1 MFINS
6 RRKQLGKPIQK
17 LTFCKDWSMAK
28 ASILEPGKS
37 YTFRNYFEMAYEP
50 DDILAEFDVTLERR
64 SLSLPKASGDFN
76 QIAGLKSS
84 LQSRLPYVSLTS
96 ESARREILIAPI
108 VLTLIDYTHAQ
119 LRIEY
124 SINVSEQLKGALDY
138 YLHTE
143 HSLLIIEAK
152 NADLARGFTQLA
164 VELIALD
171 QWTTSAEPLLYGAVS
186 TGDVWQFGRLHRQQ
200 RRIEQDLNLYRVP
213 ADLDELFKI
222 LVGILTSE

>member
-1 MFINS
+1 M
-6 RRKQLGKPIQK
+6 
-17 LTFCKDWSMAK
+17 TK
-28 ASILEPGKS
+28 ASILEPGKA

-50 DDILAEFDVTLERR
+50 DDILAEFGVSLQRSNLTLPRVNAGVE
-64 SLSLPKASGDFN
+64 
-76 QIAGLKSS
+76 QIAELKSS
-84 LQSRLPYVSLTS
+84 LQRRLPYVSLTS
-96 ESARREILIAPI
+96 EAARREILIAPV
-108 VLTLIDYTHAQ
+108 VLALLDFTQAQ

-171 QWTTSAEPLLYGAVS
+171 RWTTSTETMLYGAVS
-186 TGDVWQFGRLHRQQ
+186 TGDVWQFGRLHREQ
-200 RRIEQDLNLYRVP
+200 RRVDQDLNLYRVP
-213 ADLDELFKI
+213 ADLEDLFQI
-222 LVGILTSE
+222 LVGLLIGGRIV